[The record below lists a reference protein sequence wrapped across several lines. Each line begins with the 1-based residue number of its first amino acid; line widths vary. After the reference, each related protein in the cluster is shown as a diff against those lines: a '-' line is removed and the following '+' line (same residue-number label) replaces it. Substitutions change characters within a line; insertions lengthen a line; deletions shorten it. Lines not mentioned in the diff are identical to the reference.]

1 MNRYAVVG
9 AGLMGKVIAKDLIES
24 ENNSEVTIFDNDDSA
39 LQNTKNFVT
48 SSRLKTEKIDIN
60 DINASSGR
68 LKNFSIILSA
78 LPHSAS
84 LNAIKTAIE
93 AGISCVDLVG
103 SMPEKRLEL
112 NKEAEDA
119 GILVVPGCGVA
130 PGISNICVAR
140 GIELLDETDNAF
152 IYVGGIPRKK
162 EPPLY
167 YQTVYLLESV
177 FNAYSRDAK
186 IIENGVIITVPPLS
200 GLENITFEQPIGDL
214 EAFYTDGL
222 GSLVVTVKNKIKN
235 KLFEKTLRYPGHV
248 DAIKILKQCG
258 LLDTDPVNVGN
269 IKISP
274 RDIVIKKLENKLT
287 LGPEGDILV
296 MRIIVEGKKNN
307 EGCRHVYDVID
318 YFDPHTG
325 YTAMART
332 TGFPAVIT
340 AQMIINGEISEK
352 GVKFP
357 EQIFIGYRFDKF
369 IKRLSDKR
377 IKITYDKKSI

>member
-9 AGLMGKVIAKDLIES
+9 AGLMGKVIAKVLIES

-93 AGISCVDLVG
+93 SGISCVDLVG

-140 GIELLDETDNAF
+140 GIELVHGQSERALWGA
-152 IYVGGIPRKK
+152 
-162 EPPLY
+162 
-167 YQTVYLLESV
+167 
-177 FNAYSRDAK
+177 
-186 IIENGVIITVPPLS
+186 
-200 GLENITFEQPIGDL
+200 
-214 EAFYTDGL
+214 
-222 GSLVVTVKNKIKN
+222 
-235 KLFEKTLRYPGHV
+235 
-248 DAIKILKQCG
+248 
-258 LLDTDPVNVGN
+258 
-269 IKISP
+269 
-274 RDIVIKKLENKLT
+274 
-287 LGPEGDILV
+287 
-296 MRIIVEGKKNN
+296 
-307 EGCRHVYDVID
+307 RHV
-318 YFDPHTG
+318 G
-325 YTAMART
+325 L
-332 TGFPAVIT
+332 
-340 AQMIINGEISEK
+340 
-352 GVKFP
+352 
-357 EQIFIGYRFDKF
+357 IG
-369 IKRLSDKR
+369 
-377 IKITYDKKSI
+377 T